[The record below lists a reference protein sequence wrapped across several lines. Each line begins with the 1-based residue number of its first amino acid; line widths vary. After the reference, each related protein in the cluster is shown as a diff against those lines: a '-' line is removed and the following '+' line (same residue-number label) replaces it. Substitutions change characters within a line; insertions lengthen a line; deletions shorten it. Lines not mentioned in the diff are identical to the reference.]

1 VRLQLVYR
9 NVYNRV
15 WKRWIVTWESDAPLP
30 WVLAEEKAASLV
42 AYFIDFLLWNLEK
55 MIKDLFWVIFN
66 NDIGQIK
73 SASLAHE
80 NCSWIL
86 WNPFKHALNNVWVY
100 TRGFKLFCSFL
111 ERDRRNFFH
120 TVQLFAKKNVRRNT
134 SMWAIEKHYYE
145 IFNSKNLESVVRT
158 ENSPVCANK
167 HYMFSKLSQAR
178 FNLNIAPPSSSFP
191 FWNFLDIPVCWN
203 DISFE
208 LLNLFTQHGLLSWY
222 VRTVSII
229 SLDLTFLY
237 LFFSCW
243 N

>member
-1 VRLQLVYR
+1 MFGYIPEGL
-9 NVYNRV
+9 N
-15 WKRWIVTWESDAPLP
+15 
-30 WVLAEEKAASLV
+30 
-42 AYFIDFLLWNLEK
+42 YFV
-55 MIKDLFWVIFN
+55 LFWRG
-66 NDIGQIK
+66 IGDKFFI
-73 SASLAHE
+73 LY
-80 NCSWIL
+80 NCL
-86 WNPFKHALNNVWVY
+86 P
-100 TRGFKLFCSFL
+100 
-111 ERDRRNFFH
+111 
-120 TVQLFAKKNVRRNT
+120 KKNVRRNT